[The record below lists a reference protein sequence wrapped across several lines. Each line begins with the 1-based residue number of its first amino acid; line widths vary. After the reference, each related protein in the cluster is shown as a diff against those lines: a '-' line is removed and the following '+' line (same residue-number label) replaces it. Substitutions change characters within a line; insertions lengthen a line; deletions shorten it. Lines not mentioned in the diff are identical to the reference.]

1 MNSPTPAIVT
11 QNAVRPLP
19 RWALLLLC
27 LAYVVPGFV
36 GRGPWKNSDV
46 ASFGYMLELAQGHT
60 TWLAPQLAGMPPETD
75 GLLPYW
81 LGAWAIQLMP
91 AGLMS
96 PEMAARLPFMALLV
110 LTLAATWYG
119 VYYLARSPG
128 AQPVAFAFGGEATP
142 SDYARAIADG
152 ALLALIACLGLA
164 QLSHEATGY
173 LAQLSCAALIFFAVA
188 TLPYHTAA
196 PAVALVAGMAGL
208 TLSGAPTLT
217 ALLGTGSIVL
227 VALAP
232 ATPLHHRMRWAVA
245 LAVVTALAAILAW
258 QLDLWH
264 WRVVGAATEAKEFR
278 SLTRLLLWFGWP
290 AWPLAAWTLWRWR
303 KQLVNRQLHRHLWLP
318 LWFSL
323 VSVGATFT
331 TQPADRALLV
341 GLPAM
346 AALAAFALPTFRR
359 SMAALIDWF
368 TLLFFSASALAI
380 WVVWFAMQTGVPAQP
395 AANVAKL
402 APGFT
407 PEFSW
412 LALVVALA
420 ASIAWCRL
428 VWWRAARNRAAIWK
442 SLVLPASGAALG
454 WLLLTTLWLPLLDYA
469 RSYAPQARKLVTA
482 LGPEPGCIQ
491 MYGLSRPQVAALQ
504 YHAQLRLLPARQAQ
518 ECPWLVTDSEA
529 WPAPADL
536 VNPEHW
542 KQEAVIGRPTDKN
555 EFILLFRRT
564 AAPD

>member
-208 TLSGAPTLT
+208 TLSGAQRSPRCW
-217 ALLGTGSIVL
+217 
-227 VALAP
+227 AP
-232 ATPLHHRMRWAVA
+232 A
-245 LAVVTALAAILAW
+245 
-258 QLDLWH
+258 
-264 WRVVGAATEAKEFR
+264 
-278 SLTRLLLWFGWP
+278 
-290 AWPLAAWTLWRWR
+290 
-303 KQLVNRQLHRHLWLP
+303 
-318 LWFSL
+318 
-323 VSVGATFT
+323 
-331 TQPADRALLV
+331 
-341 GLPAM
+341 
-346 AALAAFALPTFRR
+346 
-359 SMAALIDWF
+359 
-368 TLLFFSASALAI
+368 AS
-380 WVVWFAMQTGVPAQP
+380 
-395 AANVAKL
+395 
-402 APGFT
+402 
-407 PEFSW
+407 
-412 LALVVALA
+412 
-420 ASIAWCRL
+420 C
-428 VWWRAARNRAAIWK
+428 
-442 SLVLPASGAALG
+442 
-454 WLLLTTLWLPLLDYA
+454 
-469 RSYAPQARKLVTA
+469 
-482 LGPEPGCIQ
+482 
-491 MYGLSRPQVAALQ
+491 
-504 YHAQLRLLPARQAQ
+504 
-518 ECPWLVTDSEA
+518 
-529 WPAPADL
+529 
-536 VNPEHW
+536 
-542 KQEAVIGRPTDKN
+542 
-555 EFILLFRRT
+555 
-564 AAPD
+564 